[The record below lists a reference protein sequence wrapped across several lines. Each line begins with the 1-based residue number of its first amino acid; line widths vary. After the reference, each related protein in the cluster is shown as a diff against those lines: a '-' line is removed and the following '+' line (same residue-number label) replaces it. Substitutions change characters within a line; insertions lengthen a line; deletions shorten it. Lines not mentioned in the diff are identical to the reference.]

1 MSRPL
6 SNVEKN
12 FVDSMV
18 KNMDKKEK
26 PKAYS
31 ATDVNI
37 SEVEQLTKNI
47 QSRIQRGESVKK

>member
-6 SNVEKN
+6 SNSEKN

-31 ATDVNI
+31 ATDVDIN
-37 SEVEQLTKNI
+37 EVEQLTKNI
-47 QSRIQRGESVKK
+47 QQKIQRGK